1 MNELEQT
8 IINSLTELTE
18 QKDLAYV
25 QNFARNSLG
34 RVLLGDLIDEMTAE
48 KSVDNTDESLNE
60 LTKQLVSTREENQ
73 KLKSQVEQLSRTMNS
88 VDSTVNLMEEAKYE
102 RLLQDHKI
110 LKADY
115 QIIETELKSL
125 KDLRKVSDVLTNTN
139 ESLNEVEPVFG
150 LEETVATEVKPTKK
164 FRKFSNWVENYED
177 NLDGKVKAVVH
188 VPKNAAYLPNQ
199 VIVELHEQ

>member
-8 IINSLTELTE
+8 IINSLTELTR

-34 RVLLGDLIDEMTAE
+34 RVLLGDLMDEMTAE
-48 KSVDNTDESLNE
+48 KSVGNTDESLNE
-60 LTKQLVSTREENQ
+60 LRTENQ

-88 VDSTVNLMEEAKYE
+88 VDSTVNMMEEAKYE
-102 RLLQDHKI
+102 TLLQDHKI

-115 QIIETELKSL
+115 QILQSEFESL

-139 ESLNEVEPVFG
+139 ESYNEVEPVFG
-150 LEETVATEVKPTKK
+150 LEETVAREVEPTKT
-164 FRKFSNWVENYED
+164 FRKFSSWVGNYED
-177 NLDGKVKAVVH
+177 NSDGKVKAMIY
-188 VPKNAAYLPNQ
+188 VPKNAEYLPNQ
-199 VIVELHEQ
+199 VIVELHK

>member
-188 VPKNAAYLPNQ
+188 VPKNAEYLPNQ